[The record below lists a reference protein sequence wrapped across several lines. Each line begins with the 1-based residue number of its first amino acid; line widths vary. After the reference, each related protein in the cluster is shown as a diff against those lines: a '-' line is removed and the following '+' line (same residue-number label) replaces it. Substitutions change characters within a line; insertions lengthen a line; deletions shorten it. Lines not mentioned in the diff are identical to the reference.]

1 MNKILIAASIAT
13 LGLWLNSAVA
23 QDVRSASTEAKIV
36 YKEARQDCSLLSGVE
51 RDQCLADARGN
62 YLSSEMRCE
71 SSMGSAKEACLK
83 QAEAAESRALLT
95 QVNRP
100 AAAHE
105 VDID

>member
-1 MNKILIAASIAT
+1 MNKVLIAVSMAT

-23 QDVRSASTEAKIV
+23 QDVKSANVEARIV
-36 YKEARQDCSLLSGVE
+36 YKEARQDCGLLHGIG
-51 RDQCLADARGN
+51 RDQCLADARAN

-100 AAAHE
+100 PAAHE
-105 VDID
+105 ADID